1 MKGDIMT
8 QKMLQGLATGIFFT
22 TSILS
27 LNFYFTD
34 NFQIKNEF
42 APFSEEALQ
51 DFLQENDL
59 ITVNQTEYE
68 QLLTNVENIDG
79 ETTELHTNNQ
89 DVEED
94 IVEDVEAKEITI
106 IITVGMSSG
115 TVSLL
120 LEEKGLIDD
129 YQQFTDYLMNN
140 QLESKIKAGEFQLST
155 ELTIKEIADALT

>member
-1 MKGDIMT
+1 MT

-34 NFQIKNEF
+34 NFQIKNEV

-51 DFLQENDL
+51 AFLQENDL

-94 IVEDVEAKEITI
+94 IAEDVEAKEITI